1 MFTMRKSLLVQLK
14 ERRLALGLK
23 QNDMLMRAGI
33 SRQQYN
39 RLESKGNPR
48 LATLELVAA
57 GLNSEVLLIPKE
69 KLSAVYALLEA
80 DNHFTTPE
88 HQSLVDDPWQGLLG
102 DDL

>member
-1 MFTMRKSLLVQLK
+1 MKNNLLAQLK

-69 KLSAVYALLEA
+69 KLSAVYALLEE
-80 DNHFTTPE
+80 DNHFTITTPE